1 MLRNHAHEPL
11 GRAEARYAARALQ
24 SRIQCLQD
32 LLDAQVQSL
41 PPGDH
46 SWAVTSDELD
56 LCRRACEGLLL
67 VGR

>member
-1 MLRNHAHEPL
+1 MPLSHRHQPL
-11 GRAEARYAARALQ
+11 GRAEALYAARALQ

-46 SWAVTSDELD
+46 SWISTSEELE
-56 LCRRACEGLLL
+56 LCRRAREGLLL
-67 VGR
+67 VKA